1 MSNQIPNTNQFLLYS
16 DPNGD
21 VRLEVLV
28 QGETV
33 WLTQQKIADLFGVQ
47 RPAVTKHL
55 RNIFED
61 MELVEDSVCSK
72 MEHTANEKKLF
83 YKVL

>member
-1 MSNQIPNTNQFLLYS
+1 MSNQIQNINQFLLYS

-33 WLTQQKIADLFGVQ
+33 WLSQQKIADLFGVL

-61 MELVEDSVCSK
+61 MELIKDSTCAKIAQVQFD
-72 MEHTANEKKLF
+72 KKTRATS
-83 YKVL
+83 